1 MESIRDIGIDASQKT
16 LEIAVHGER
25 GSCRVENHR
34 RGIGQW
40 LKGLEGPSRIGIEST
55 GIYHRLLVQMAIH
68 AGHSVYVLNPKDL
81 SHYMSSLGRRGKT
94 DRLDAQAIARY
105 VAKEHEELH
114 AYQLPSALQAQIQ
127 ELVNLRELV
136 VKQQGALR
144 QSAAQLS
151 LKPKALL
158 KLQQQQKRL
167 LENLH
172 ERLQELVRQ
181 DPPLAEHAKRLKGVV
196 GFGELLSAVMAYLL
210 TRRQFDHADAV
221 VAYVGIDP
229 RAKDSGQRQGRRRL
243 TKRGPG
249 QIRRLLHNAAMAASK
264 SRLWRPI
271 YQRYLDRGLAKTEA
285 LVILS
290 RKLLRIAYS
299 MVKTKSAFK
308 PQLVAK
314 IA

>member
-1 MESIRDIGIDASQKT
+1 MESVGYIGIDASQKT
-16 LEIAVHGER
+16 LEIAIYGKR
-25 GSCRVENHR
+25 GTCKVGNQR
-34 RGIGQW
+34 REISHW
-40 LKGLEGPSRIGIEST
+40 LKALGKPARIGIEST
-55 GIYHRLLVQMAIH
+55 GIYHQLLVEMAIK
-68 AGHSVYVLNPKDL
+68 AGHTVYVLNPKDL
-81 SHYMSSLGRRGKT
+81 SHYMRSLGRRGKT

-105 VAKEHEELH
+105 VAKEHEGLH

-144 QSAAQLS
+144 QSAGHLRC
-151 LKPKALL
+151 KPKALL
-158 KLQQQQKRL
+158 KLQQQQKQL
-167 LENLH
+167 LEELH
-172 ERLQELVRQ
+172 QRLQELVRQ
-181 DPPLAEHAKRLKGVV
+181 DPDLAEHAKRLKGVV

-210 TRRQFDHADAV
+210 TRRQFDHSDAA

-299 MVKTKSAFK
+299 MVKTKSAFNPK
-308 PQLVAK
+308 LIAK